1 VGAQRS
7 GDPLTLK
14 EEELLMKRRAVL
26 SGAAATS
33 VVVSAASS
41 ASAETWPDK
50 PITMVVP
57 APPGGGTD
65 LVARLYSDR
74 LSEALGQQVIID
86 NRGGGNGNVGTAIV
100 ARAKPDGYTLLMQY
114 SAFHSANP
122 ALIKNLNWKPEDF
135 VGVAMGAVGP
145 HVIVIA
151 KKVPADDLKGFIAYA
166 KANPG
171 KLNFASV
178 GQGSVPHI
186 GGVML
191 NKAAGIDLVH
201 VPYKGSGPATQD
213 IVAGQVELLIV
224 TPPSVSGAIRT
235 GQIKALAL
243 ASEQRL
249 PGFPDIPT
257 TAEAGLPGFILDGW
271 FALFA
276 PAGTPQPIVDKL
288 NAAMRTIAA
297 LPITKERA
305 DQLGMVVKDWTP
317 AQMDAFAK
325 KEVEAWGKVIRDNNI
340 TMD

>member
-1 VGAQRS
+1 
-7 GDPLTLK
+7 
-14 EEELLMKRRAVL
+14 MKRRAVL
-26 SGAAATS
+26 LGAAGVTVTS
-33 VVVSAASS
+33 PVK
-41 ASAETWPDK
+41 AETWPDR

-74 LSEALGQQVIID
+74 LSEELGQQVIID
-86 NRGGGNGNVGTAIV
+86 NKGGGNGNIGTAIV

-114 SAFHSANP
+114 SAYHAANP

-135 VGVAMGAVGP
+135 TGIAMGAVAP

-151 KKVPADDLKGFIAYA
+151 KKVPADDLKSFIAYA

-178 GQGSVPHI
+178 GAGSVPHL

-201 VPYKGSGPATQD
+201 VPYKGAGPATQD
-213 IVAGQVELLIV
+213 LVAGQVELMVV
-224 TPPSVSGAIRT
+224 TPPSVSGHIR
-235 GQIKALAL
+235 GGLVKALAL

-257 TAEAGLPGFILDGW
+257 TTEAGLPGFILDGW

-276 PAGTPQPIVDKL
+276 PVGTPDAIVQRL
-288 NAAMRTIAA
+288 NATMRKIGA
-297 LPITKERA
+297 LPITRERA
-305 DQLGMVVKDWTP
+305 DQFGTVLKDWTP
-317 AQMDAFAK
+317 AQLDTFAK
-325 KEVEAWGKVIRDNNI
+325 EEVASWGKVIRDNNI